1 MTPALPRVLVN
12 GWPGSGKTT
21 LARAL
26 GVELG
31 WPVLAK
37 DVIKE
42 AVADGL
48 PGIGTR
54 QAGQAAFEVLWAL
67 AADLQV
73 PLLVDAFVA
82 HDRGAAVLAALG
94 GSCPV
99 LEVWCEVPVA
109 VARERYERRAP
120 LRHPIHGE
128 RPARFEEWAER
139 DGPLAIAPCLRVDT
153 SGAVD
158 VGLVRQWLD
167 EELARTATRQ
177 G

>member
-48 PGIGTR
+48 PTAGSE

-73 PLLVDAFVA
+73 PLLVDAFVTC
-82 HDRGAAVLAALG
+82 DRGEPVVAALG
-94 GSCPV
+94 GPSRV
-99 LEVWCEVPVA
+99 LEVWCDVPVA
-109 VARERYERRAP
+109 VARERYARRAP

-139 DGPLAIAPCLRVDT
+139 DGPLGTVPCLRVDT
-153 SGAVD
+153 SRAVD
-158 VGLVRQWLD
+158 VGIVRQWLD
-167 EELARTATRQ
+167 QELVRTGSRHR
-177 G
+177 